1 MHRTEDGA
9 IVGSINVAELTEE
22 ERRELGLATP
32 EDETAEDETE
42 DLSKLYKSELVE
54 RAQAVGLDVEGLSK
68 AEIVELLEA
77 AEGDGT

>member
-54 RAQAVGLDVEGLSK
+54 RAQAVGLDVEGLST